1 MYNIAMPSHPAEP
14 RKTPITIRIDD
25 TTLAWFRRMAEK
37 VDLPYQ
43 TLINLYL
50 RDCAERKLQLRTSWK
65 A

>member
-1 MYNIAMPSHPAEP
+1 MYNRRMRAQPNEP
-14 RKTPITIRIDD
+14 RKTSITIRIDD
-25 TTLAWFRRMAEK
+25 ATLAYFRRMAEK